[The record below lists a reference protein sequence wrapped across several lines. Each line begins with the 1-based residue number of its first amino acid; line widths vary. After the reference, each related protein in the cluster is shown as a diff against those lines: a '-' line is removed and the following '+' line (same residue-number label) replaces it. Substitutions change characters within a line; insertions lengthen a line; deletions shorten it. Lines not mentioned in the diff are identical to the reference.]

1 MDLSIVKPFT
11 NQFSQSQIQSI
22 LTAWLPTKIS
32 PYLTGILMVDMYA
45 ISVIA
50 TGLTTL
56 AYLAYSLLIKLMVGK
71 FNSKTLITLQI
82 DHYSIGTYNERNK
95 NIMHKALSWL
105 ISEQTKNYDK
115 GSYILN
121 IFNNIN
127 NKNINAIPHFNI
139 LPMNN
144 HEIDITYKDVNFKI
158 KYKIPENSNNTSIK
172 NNGPCN
178 YNVQYKPFDIEKP
191 SIYLSVQESNTCVKD
206 ITTLLNDITLEYLEF
221 IKNYNGHYKYE
232 NNQARWMQIHKLTS
246 CRGLDSIAL
255 EEKNEKLLQKEIET
269 FINNKLFYE
278 KIGIPYRRGIL
289 LFGKPGTG
297 KTSLINAISSYL
309 SRDIYHLNI
318 KMIKDDYELNTLFSS
333 VPRFLRN
340 SNCFFI
346 QSSFD
351 SNSSLPLTYPPVL
364 ISVKSQSFI
373 INALLSAFFILS
385 ILIVHPQ
392 SDLIFYSKFQR

>member
-95 NIMHKALSWL
+95 NIMHEALSWL

-115 GSYILN
+115 GSYVLN
-121 IFNNIN
+121 MSNNIN

-144 HEIDITYKDVNFKI
+144 HDIDITYKDVNFKI

-232 NNQARWMQIHKLTS
+232 NNQAR
-246 CRGLDSIAL
+246 
-255 EEKNEKLLQKEIET
+255 
-269 FINNKLFYE
+269 
-278 KIGIPYRRGIL
+278 
-289 LFGKPGTG
+289 
-297 KTSLINAISSYL
+297 
-309 SRDIYHLNI
+309 
-318 KMIKDDYELNTLFSS
+318 
-333 VPRFLRN
+333 
-340 SNCFFI
+340 
-346 QSSFD
+346 
-351 SNSSLPLTYPPVL
+351 
-364 ISVKSQSFI
+364 
-373 INALLSAFFILS
+373 
-385 ILIVHPQ
+385 
-392 SDLIFYSKFQR
+392 